1 MAERISAAE
10 RMLSL
15 TVALLSTDQG
25 LTRAQ
30 IFGSVSGYVER
41 VATGADEPALE
52 RMFERDKETLAALGT
67 RLEVIGDPENPQN
80 LRDARYRIPQDDN
93 ALPDDLEF
101 DSAELAVLSLAA
113 DAWTEATMSREA
125 RAAVRKIGALGVET
139 DEAITGFA
147 PRLSARDESFAPL
160 QEAIDRRHEVRFD
173 YLRPGSQRV
182 RTRRV
187 QPLALVQ
194 FQGRWH
200 LHGLDVGVGEPRTF
214 LLSRIV
220 SPVSTTGTQVDPSLL
235 AGAAERALAGLREVA
250 ARQHATIEAVPD
262 SEAALRLGRRASSA
276 TDRVFEV
283 PYVDAYLLADELAS
297 YGPDARVVDPPEL
310 RALVVDRLE
319 RVARVHAGD
328 PDLAPAEGATL
339 VKAKRRT
346 PVASADRVRTVLTLV
361 PWLLERDDVPVLRV
375 AEAFDVTPA
384 EVRAMLTNL
393 TLVGEPAGDYYSGQ
407 MFDIDWDLLE
417 DHDMV
422 RLTQTVGIDRVQRFT
437 SRESAAL
444 IAGLQLVAA
453 LPGAAD
459 ADTIARLRDKLGQ
472 GSATATPDTVVVDEP
487 VDDRRSE
494 ISRAVRERR
503 VVAFDYRTPDGE
515 TMARRVDPARLLLAG
530 GQWYLQ
536 GWCHLREGD
545 RTFLLDRMSGLE
557 VTDDTATHS
566 SEQTGSRP
574 GELFERGDGDV
585 DALLRFPTR
594 MRTLLADYLVHAELR
609 ESGSDTFASIPF
621 ASPAGARR
629 LAAYGGGDVEVLSPP
644 AAREAART
652 WAQSGAIHNAP
663 A

>member
-41 VATGADEPALE
+41 VASGADEPALE
-52 RMFERDKETLAALGT
+52 RMFERDKEALAALGT
-67 RLEVIGDPENPQN
+67 RLEVIGDPDNPQN

-139 DEAITGFA
+139 DESITGFA
-147 PRLSARDESFAPL
+147 PRLSARDLSFEPL
-160 QEAIDRRHEVRFD
+160 QDAIDRRLEVRFD

-200 LHGLDVGVGEPRTF
+200 LHGLDVGVGGARTF

-220 SPVSTTGTQVDPSLL
+220 SPVGMTGTQVEPSLL
-235 AGAAERALAGLREVA
+235 PGAAERALAGLREVA
-250 ARQHATIEAVPD
+250 ARQRAMVETVPD
-262 SEAALRLGRRASSA
+262 SEAALRLGRRAISA

-310 RALVVDRLE
+310 RELVVDRLE

-328 PDLAPAEGATL
+328 PDLASAAGATL
-339 VKAKRRT
+339 VKAKRKT

-361 PWLLERDDVPVLRV
+361 PWLLERDDVPVARV
-375 AEAFDVTPA
+375 AETFDVTPA

-459 ADTIARLRDKLGQ
+459 AETIARLRDKLGR
-472 GSATATPDTVVVDEP
+472 GSAGADTDTVVVDEP
-487 VDDRRSE
+487 VDERRSE
-494 ISRAVRERR
+494 ISRAVRDRKI
-503 VVAFDYRTPDGE
+503 VTFDYRAPDGE
-515 TMARRVDPARLLLAG
+515 TLSRRVDPSRLLLAG

-536 GWCHLREGD
+536 GWCHLREGN

-557 VTDDTATHS
+557 VTDDTAAHAA
-566 SEQTGSRP
+566 EQSA
-574 GELFERGDGDV
+574 ELFERGDGDV
-585 DALLRFPTR
+585 DATLRFPTR
-594 MRTLLADYLVHAELR
+594 MRTVLADYLVHAELR

-621 ASPAGARR
+621 ASAAGARR
-629 LAAYGGGDVEVLSPP
+629 LAAYGGGDVEVLAPP

>member
-1 MAERISAAE
+1 MAA
-10 RMLSL
+10 
-15 TVALLSTDQG
+15 
-25 LTRAQ
+25 
-30 IFGSVSGYVER
+30 GS
-41 VATGADEPALE
+41 DEPALE
-52 RMFERDKETLAALGT
+52 RMFERDKETLASLGT
-67 RLEVIGDPENPQN
+67 RLEVIGDADNPQN

-101 DSAELAVLSLAA
+101 DAAELAVLSLAA
-113 DAWTEATMSREA
+113 DAWNEATMSREA

-139 DEAITGFA
+139 DESITGFA
-147 PRLSARDESFAPL
+147 PRLSARDESFSPL
-160 QEAIDRRHEVRFD
+160 QDAIDRGLEVRFD

-200 LHGLDVGVGEPRTF
+200 LHGVDVGLGEPRTF

-220 SPVSTTGTQVDPSLL
+220 SGIATTGTQVDPSLL
-235 AGAAERALAGLREVA
+235 PGAAERALSELRAVA
-250 ARQHATIEAVPD
+250 ARQHARIETVPD
-262 SEAALRLGRRASSA
+262 SEAALRLGRRAA
-276 TDRVFEV
+276 APADRLFEI
-283 PYVDAYLLADELAS
+283 PYVDAFLLADELAS

-310 RALVVDRLE
+310 RDLVVDRLE
-319 RVARVHAGD
+319 RVVRVHSGE
-328 PDLAPAEGATL
+328 PDLAAAAEAPL
-339 VKAKRRT
+339 VKPKRKT
-346 PVASADRVRTVLTLV
+346 PVASAERVRTVLTLV
-361 PWLLERDDVPVLRV
+361 PWLLERDEVPVARV
-375 AEAFDVTPA
+375 AETFDVTAA

-393 TLVGEPAGDYYSGQ
+393 TLVGEPAGDYYTGR

-417 DHDMV
+417 DHDTV

-459 ADTIARLRDKLGQ
+459 AETLARLRDKLGR
-472 GSATATPDTVVVDEP
+472 GSAGMAPETVVVDAP

-494 ISRAVRERR
+494 ISRAVREGR
-503 VVAFDYRTPDGE
+503 VVSFGYRAPDGE
-515 TMARRVDPARLLLAG
+515 TMTRRVDPSRLLLAG
-530 GQWYLQ
+530 GHWYLQ
-536 GWCHLREGD
+536 GWCHLREGT

-557 VTDDTATHS
+557 VTDETATHRV
-566 SEQTGSRP
+566 EQAA
-574 GELFERGDGDV
+574 ELFHRGDEDIH
-585 DALLRFPTR
+585 ATLRFPTR

-621 ASPAGARR
+621 AHASGARR
-629 LAAYGGGDVEVLSPP
+629 LAAHGGGDVEVLAPP

-652 WAQSGAIHNAP
+652 WAQLGAIHNAS